1 VTRCDFCDI
10 DGFREHSALV
20 RENDLCLFASGAA
33 PEGET
38 QSLLWGSGIIVPK
51 AHRETVFDLLPDEFM
66 ATQDLLLEVRPL
78 LDERHEPDGY
88 TIGWNCFA
96 ASGQSIPHAHLHVL
110 LRYSDE
116 PLAGKGIR
124 WFFRQPE
131 NLRPDPFSRGRG
143 GTRFLG
149 QAD

>member
-1 VTRCDFCDI
+1 MTHCDFCDI
-10 DGFREHSALV
+10 NAFRHNSTV
-20 RENDLCLFASGAA
+20 FRENDLCFFASGGAEA
-33 PEGET
+33 SES
-38 QSLLWGSGIIVPK
+38 QSLLWGSGTIIPK

-66 ATQDLLLEVRPL
+66 ATHDLLLEVRPL
-78 LDERHEPDGY
+78 LEERYQPDGY

-110 LRYSDE
+110 LRYADE

-131 NLRPDPFSRGRG
+131 NVRPEPSARGRG
-143 GTRFLG
+143 GTRFL
-149 QAD
+149 DETH